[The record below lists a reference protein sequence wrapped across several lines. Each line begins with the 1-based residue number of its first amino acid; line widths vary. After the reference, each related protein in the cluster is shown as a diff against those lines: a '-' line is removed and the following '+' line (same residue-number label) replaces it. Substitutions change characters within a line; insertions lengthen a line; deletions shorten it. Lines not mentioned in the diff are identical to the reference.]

1 MAGRRHYFRGQIGIN
16 ETPLTIAISNGDY
29 QMAEDI
35 IEANSDLAFLNDG
48 LYENVPLHMVL
59 TNNYNRCLKRNL
71 KLAKILVLKGA
82 NPNLRIPFVD
92 FDRISPSPFEELV
105 VCYEALRYFVN
116 GKYDALSDE
125 IAMYVGE
132 DDILMVFV
140 NDTIDLDGNS
150 CMPTMLDCEKLIKQ
164 TSELID
170 IFLENGG
177 DPNVI
182 TTFRHKTLFHW
193 IVEHDLD
200 LGKRFLKTCRV
211 NINLRDAHGNSP
223 LMDAILSNDAEDVL
237 CLYETMCEMVESV
250 DVNSHNCIGETALFR
265 SCLVGAVEL
274 ALKLCDKGAKIDSAI
289 CVSQFPVSYPPECG
303 YCANFLLYLLW
314 CLPSPLLAPLLID
327 STVRMRYVRVSS
339 YESCDSNSAPHK
351 HLTDKIIM
359 SSISPLIDYFYL
371 KCQSVDC
378 DTMFA
383 TTLLDQL
390 LSLLE
395 YSSFNH
401 LRDGRIQSLDLVS
414 LMFGQL
420 SAGLQQLCIRTI
432 FDHVIMVSQIP
443 KKSWPLVNSQ
453 DFCLKKCERALME
466 SHTSELVEMLQ
477 LPLSFKIFFEIEAA
491 KYQVCRIIMGYQCLE
506 CQQACSESD
515 LSLNDEEFSTD
526 SSDVSSDNGSSI
538 LIHSSDILSDES
550 LEEVDD
556 LSDEFSDS
564 DDDDDD
570 EASETSKGPNDEV
583 HVRRKVRCDYQS
595 LSSSSE
601 NIRVIVE
608 TLCEDVAENM
618 AQQQHKAE
626 CQENYQKFNGKS
638 SNSPSSSNVTSPSS
652 SSESEVKVAA
662 KESSSGS
669 P

>member
-16 ETPLTIAISNGDY
+16 ETPLTIAIGNGDY
-29 QMAEDI
+29 QLAEDI
-35 IEANSDLAFLNDG
+35 IEATSDVTFLNDG
-48 LYENVPLHMVL
+48 PCENVPLHMVL
-59 TNNYNRCLKRNL
+59 TNNYNSCLKRNL
-71 KLAKILVLKGA
+71 KLAKILVQKGA
-82 NPNLRIPFVD
+82 NPNLRIPFID

-116 GKYDALSDE
+116 GRYDALSDE

-140 NDTIDLDGNS
+140 NDTIDLDGNT

-164 TSELID
+164 TSELIN

-223 LMDAILSNDAEDVL
+223 IMDAILSNDAEDVV
-237 CLYETMCEMVESV
+237 CLYTTMCEMVDSV
-250 DVNSHNCIGETALFR
+250 DINSLNCIGETALFR

-274 ALKLCDKGAKIDSAI
+274 ALKLCDDGAKIDSAI
-289 CVSQFPVSYPPECG
+289 YVNQFPVSFPPECG
-303 YCANFLLYLLW
+303 YCADFLFCLLC

-327 STVRMRYVRVSS
+327 SSVRIRYARVTT
-339 YESCDSNSAPHK
+339 YESCDSNSPPHK
-351 HLTDKIIM
+351 HLTDKIIL

-371 KCQSVDC
+371 KCQSPDC
-378 DTMFA
+378 DPTFV

-390 LSLLE
+390 LSLME

-401 LRDGRIQSLDLVS
+401 LRNGQIPSLDLVS

-420 SAGLQQLCIRTI
+420 SAGLRQLCVRTI
-432 FDHVIMVSQIP
+432 FDHVLMVSQIP
-443 KKSWPLVNSQ
+443 KKSWPQVNVH
-453 DFCLKKCERALME
+453 DFCLKKCERALMV
-466 SHTSELVEMLQ
+466 SHTAELVEMLQ
-477 LPLSFKIFFEIEAA
+477 LPHSFKIFFDIEAA
-491 KYQVCRIIMGYQCLE
+491 KYQLCRIIMGYQCLE

-515 LSLNDEEFSTD
+515 LSMNDEEFSTD

-564 DDDDDD
+564 EEDDDD
-570 EASETSKGPNDEV
+570 EVSETSKGASDEV
-583 HVRRKVRCDYQS
+583 RVRRKIRCDYES

-618 AQQQHKAE
+618 AQQQHKSE
-626 CQENYQKFNGKS
+626 CQGHYQRLNGKC
-638 SNSPSSSNVTSPSS
+638 SNSPTSSNCTSPSS
-652 SSESEVKVAA
+652 SSESEVKVSA
-662 KESSSGS
+662 KESSDS